1 MASVP
6 LALIAGEF
14 DRVGKPRRVRGTFDL
29 SDTFPDRSR
38 PKYTPHFVTG
48 AHLAEVL
55 VDVQTGQVQVTRVV
69 AAHDVGRAINRPGA
83 EGQIEGAILIGLG
96 SAISE
101 QYIPDWT
108 SGFVNYILPMIGEMP
123 EMETLL
129 IEVPGFAG
137 PFGAKGLGE
146 AAVLPSTPAIV
157 NAISRAIGVR
167 IRDIPATPEKVF
179 WALRE
184 TRV

>member
-1 MASVP
+1 
-6 LALIAGEF
+6 
-14 DRVGKPRRVRGTFDL
+14 
-29 SDTFPDRSR
+29 
-38 PKYTPHFVTG
+38 
-48 AHLAEVL
+48 
-55 VDVQTGQVQVTRVV
+55 
-69 AAHDVGRAINRPGA
+69 
-83 EGQIEGAILIGLG
+83 
-96 SAISE
+96 
-101 QYIPDWT
+101 
-108 SGFVNYILPMIGEMP
+108 MP